1 MQSQDSEKGQLW
13 GIVLAAGEGTRMRQF
28 IQYRYRRRSPK
39 QYIAFMGK
47 KSMLQD
53 TLHRVEKLI
62 PRERTLIVVNPRHG
76 REIKVQLS
84 GRPRN
89 TLIFQPYNRETAPGV
104 LLPLIHIVQSDP
116 EARVAIFPSDHFIR
130 EEDQFMGY
138 VEQANRV
145 VRCLPG
151 EIVLL
156 GVQPE
161 GPEVEYGWIEPTEPL
176 QEEFGP
182 DVRRVG
188 RFLEK
193 PDPASALEFF
203 MKGYLWNTFVSV
215 TKAKTLIEAAEKYLP
230 PIWSRFERMLAALGT
245 DREFSTI
252 EREYRDMEAVTLSRG
267 FFEKNLKNI
276 AVVAVRNILWSDWG
290 SGDRV
295 LTTLKRIGR
304 LPIPAKGGIAMKVPK
319 SNHIITIQGESHKS
333 TIFRTNHKPL
343 TAREREVLRLVAEGH
358 KSKEIAQLLGTS
370 VKTVETHRANIYNKL
385 AFRNVVD
392 LILYA
397 IQNRVIS
404 VKI

>member
-1 MQSQDSEKGQLW
+1 
-13 GIVLAAGEGTRMRQF
+13 
-28 IQYRYRRRSPK
+28 
-39 QYIAFMGK
+39 
-47 KSMLQD
+47 
-53 TLHRVEKLI
+53 
-62 PRERTLIVVNPRHG
+62 
-76 REIKVQLS
+76 
-84 GRPRN
+84 
-89 TLIFQPYNRETAPGV
+89 
-104 LLPLIHIVQSDP
+104 
-116 EARVAIFPSDHFIR
+116 
-130 EEDQFMGY
+130 
-138 VEQANRV
+138 
-145 VRCLPG
+145 
-151 EIVLL
+151 
-156 GVQPE
+156 
-161 GPEVEYGWIEPTEPL
+161 
-176 QEEFGP
+176 
-182 DVRRVG
+182 
-188 RFLEK
+188 
-193 PDPASALEFF
+193 
-203 MKGYLWNTFVSV
+203 
-215 TKAKTLIEAAEKYLP
+215 
-230 PIWSRFERMLAALGT
+230 MLAALGT